1 MPKFIYVV
9 GLALLWLVT
18 VMGLAWW
25 IRTALEIYELKW
37 AVLACVV
44 ISISVLFVAYVFQR
58 VWQWCWIRSNTR
70 KAMDRRLS
78 LERCSG
84 SKKLADDEMIHQQW
98 RSQLK
103 SEDQ

>member
-1 MPKFIYVV
+1 MPKFVYIM
-9 GLALLWLVT
+9 GLVLLWLVT
-18 VMGLAWW
+18 GSGLIWW
-25 IRTALEIYELKW
+25 AHTAFRVYEIEW

-44 ISISVLFVAYVFQR
+44 ISIPALFTAFGFHR
-58 VWQWCWIRSNTR
+58 AWRWCSNWSNTR
-70 KAMDRRLS
+70 KAVGRRLL

-84 SKKLADDEMIHQQW
+84 SKKLADDEMIHRQW

>member
-1 MPKFIYVV
+1 
-9 GLALLWLVT
+9 
-18 VMGLAWW
+18 
-25 IRTALEIYELKW
+25 
-37 AVLACVV
+37 
-44 ISISVLFVAYVFQR
+44 
-58 VWQWCWIRSNTR
+58 
-70 KAMDRRLS
+70 MDRRLS